1 MNMINNYKTLDYKIK
16 LLGFFLLSG
25 LAAYLTEITIFSY
38 NHFSVDRIVLLTM
51 AFMFVSLH
59 LIFNLNK
66 MYDFMFHKRY
76 LIAAVL
82 FVFIVANGYHG
93 SSISLYNDFV
103 QSDVYVED
111 ATPIFGMTRGIR
123 GDEWRV
129 MTPLTLSQAAEAV
142 DFAND
147 NPLMM
152 AEVSNVNMFPQLP
165 SRNIS
170 MLSNLFMTGFL
181 FLNTEM
187 GFSFY
192 WFGRLFALFFAS
204 FELCM
209 LLTKKNKLYSLLG
222 AVLITFA
229 PAVQWWYPLA
239 ILMYGQFAIVILDR
253 YLKSVKWQMKTL
265 YSFLLALAGSGYIMC
280 VYPAWQVPFGYLFLG
295 LVIWVLIDN
304 KYKFKLVD
312 LGYLLLSVLLM
323 AGIIAPALINSMDV
337 VNATMT
343 TVYPGER
350 FINGGYGWD
359 RLLDYYNTLYF
370 PYKLSP
376 NSSEFSQFI
385 SFFPVPLLMAG
396 WLTIKNK
403 KTKKHDPLLIILILV
418 SIFIGFW
425 SFVKLPTI
433 IAKIT
438 LLYMSFPERSNLIV
452 GVACI
457 YLLVHMMASYEK
469 KQDADLK
476 TNLIALALT
485 LVCVAIG
492 LYASNLVIP
501 GYLSLKWSLVSGTV
515 LGLPMFYLIKNQR
528 STNKYVA
535 IYLIILLMGVG
546 ATVNPL
552 IKGLSVIYDKPFA
565 QEVRSISKAEPQ
577 ARWLVVGEFMMM
589 PNYML
594 ANGAKVINSVNF
606 YPNIELW
613 EKIDPQ
619 NKYTDIYNRYAN
631 ISVSLTRS
639 ATYFELPQPDLF
651 VLNVNVDDLCVLN
664 VNYMVTKEDV
674 SSYVSATTGLTEVY
688 NEDRLIIYKV
698 DCSK

>member
-1 MNMINNYKTLDYKIK
+1 MNMNKNYKSMDIKIK

-25 LAAYLTEITIFSY
+25 LLAYFAEITRY
-38 NHFSVDRIVLLTM
+38 GYLRFSVDRVILLTM

-59 LIFNLNK
+59 LIFDLNK

-82 FVFIVANGYHG
+82 FFFIVANGYHG

-103 QSDVYVED
+103 QPDIYVAE
-111 ATPIFGMTRGIR
+111 ATPIFGTTRRIR
-123 GDEWRV
+123 SDEWRV
-129 MTPLTLSQAAEAV
+129 STPLILSQASKVV

-152 AEVSNVNMFPQLP
+152 ARVSNVNMFPQLP
-165 SRNIS
+165 TRNIS
-170 MLSNLFMTGFL
+170 ILSNLFMTGFL

-192 WFGRLFALFFAS
+192 WFGRLFAMFFAS

-209 LLTKKNKLYSLLG
+209 LLSKKHKLYSLLG

-295 LVIWVLIDN
+295 LVVWVLIDN

-350 FINGGYGWD
+350 FTNGGYGWD
-359 RLLDYYNTLYF
+359 RLLDYYNTLRFSYII
-370 PYKLSP
+370 SP

-396 WLTIKNK
+396 WWAINNK
-403 KTKKHDPLLIILILV
+403 KTKKHDPLLIILIFV

-425 SFVKLPTI
+425 SFIKLPTI

-438 LLYMSFPERSNLIV
+438 LFYMSFPERSNLIV

-457 YLLVHMMASYEK
+457 YLLVHMMARYEK

-476 TNLIALALT
+476 TNLIALVLT

-501 GYLSLKWSLVSGTV
+501 GYLSLKWSLVSGIV

-535 IYLIILLMGVG
+535 IYLILLLMYVG

-552 IKGLSVIYDKPFA
+552 TKGLSVIYDKPFA
-565 QEVRSISKAEPQ
+565 QEVRAIAKAEPQ
-577 ARWLVVGEFMMM
+577 AHWLVVGEIIT

-619 NKYTDIYNRYAN
+619 KEYADIYNRYAN

-639 ATYFELPQPDLF
+639 TTYFELPQPDLF
-651 VLNVNVDDLCVLN
+651 VLNINVDDLCVLN

-698 DCSK
+698 VCSK